1 MDLDIMFWGIIG
13 MESVIILGM
22 IWLVVLAKKEYKR
35 SGYERKRN

>member
-13 MESVIILGM
+13 MESVVIMGM